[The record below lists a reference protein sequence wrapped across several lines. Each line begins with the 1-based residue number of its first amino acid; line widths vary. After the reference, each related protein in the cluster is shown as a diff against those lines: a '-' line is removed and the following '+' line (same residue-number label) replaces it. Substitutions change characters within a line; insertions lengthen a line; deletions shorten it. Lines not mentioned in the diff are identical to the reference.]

1 MAPNQYFLTEPVVK
15 AILARLEDPAQLNT
29 EIASIAAGVTATDEA
44 QSLIPVQPANVWDF
58 VPPLTFLT
66 DFPTMGIQDMG
77 TRLED
82 DTGHSAT
89 GRHVFGVV
97 IFCSHPDQ
105 HILAWML
112 RRYAQAV
119 TRVLLAGRGFA
130 EAADAAGRAAAW
142 ATGLDSIAWG
152 PTLGSTTTPK
162 TWMSWCVV
170 AIWTRREEL

>member
-1 MAPNQYFLTEPVVK
+1 MPPNQYALTEPGVR
-15 AILARLEDPAQLNT
+15 AILARLEDPAQLNV
-29 EIASIAAGVTATDEA
+29 EIASIAAGVGPVDEA
-44 QSLIPVQPANVWDF
+44 ASLVPIPPANIQDF
-58 VPPLTFLT
+58 VPPPSYLV
-66 DFPTMGIQDMG
+66 DFPALGIQDMG

-82 DTGHSAT
+82 DTGASAT

-119 TRVLLAGRGFA
+119 TRVLLAQRSFP
-130 EAADAAGRAAAW
+130 ETAAPLQAGW
-142 ATGLDSIAWG
+142 GVGLENIAWG
-152 PTLGSTTTPK
+152 PTLGSTADPK

-170 AIWTRREEL
+170 AIWTRREEI